1 MPAAPVFRFSSRRQR
16 LVETRGTPWQLPR
29 RDGGLAVRKASLTA
43 KCPQRLQTP
52 FLALFWLFPSH
63 FLTEHPSLPC
73 HRLAI
78 AAACHGDICQLT
90 ADDNYLIYNFII
102 ACHEAMAAR
111 FISDCWQLPR
121 DVLSDN
127 DTLSYVQVRPVTW
140 LDKKEESGIRFRYY
154 GALEPVEHD
163 NPRSFLGLLWTVP

>member
-29 RDGGLAVRKASLTA
+29 RDSGLAARKASLTA

-52 FLALFWLFPSH
+52 FLALFRLFPSH
-63 FLTEHPSLPC
+63 FLAEHPSLPC
-73 HRLAI
+73 QLLAI

-90 ADDNYLIYNFII
+90 ADNKYLIYSYII
-102 ACHEAMAAR
+102 ATKGMTATR
-111 FISDCWQLPR
+111 FPSFCWQLPR

-127 DTLSYVQVRPVTW
+127 VFYV
-140 LDKKEESGIRFRYY
+140 K
-154 GALEPVEHD
+154 LEASSKTS
-163 NPRSFLGLLWTVP
+163 NK